1 MPIPQASYFLCILL
15 KELCSTVVGVQHA
28 KVMYKST
35 DLIISTEELDQLC
48 RGADLDTS
56 DARIVK
62 MEMEKQGLIAVGN
75 NDQGVKVGLDLSVCM
90 MVELRQL
97 ILQLTSFSFVAEVE
111 FMGLL

>member
-1 MPIPQASYFLCILL
+1 M
-15 KELCSTVVGVQHA
+15 VGVQHA

-48 RGADLDTS
+48 RETDLDTS
-56 DARIVK
+56 DARVVQ

-75 NDQGVKVGLDLSVCM
+75 NDQGVKVGLDW
-90 MVELRQL
+90 
-97 ILQLTSFSFVAEVE
+97 TDVE